1 MLSTNVVGR
10 DSKQHLR
17 SFSRR
22 SDTLDNANGN
32 ADGTVTFKPYDSQN
46 T

>member
-1 MLSTNVVGR
+1 MLSTNMLGR

-17 SFSRR
+17 GFSRR

-32 ADGTVTFKPYDSQN
+32 VDGTVTFKSYDSQK